1 LIWRRLIGVFGALIV
16 IGCNAAPPVA
26 SPDPSRAPMATDTAA
41 LVATDLPAGL
51 DPGGLDGDRL
61 AYRTGSEAG
70 VLDLASGQMTAF
82 AAAPDGL
89 SFAPTGIAGQ
99 YVCGDGIRVGE
110 DGTLGPSRALA
121 YDLETRT
128 YVDIGAALASTDDSH
143 TFGTDGFSVV
153 GVASDDPTGAGGSRP
168 FVYDLA
174 AGTMS
179 FLASLPAGRTPQP
192 LDVAGRLVVGNDG
205 TGRVA
210 GGFVHDLATG
220 HSTMLEEAAGTT
232 RVEALATDGSRVT
245 GGFVP
250 GGAPA
255 THPFVYD
262 VATGTFTD
270 LWIAGGEASGIS
282 GHRVLV
288 RNSDQGTGWLYDL
301 DTNTAVSLAAVSD
314 SASPTGT
321 SAVYPI
327 LLSERWLVGTVSTS
341 DPAGGPPQRRV
352 VVIQLGK

>member
-1 LIWRRLIGVFGALIV
+1 LIWHRLIGVVGALIV
-16 IGCNAAPPVA
+16 VGCNAAPPVA

-41 LVATDLPAGL
+41 LAATALPAGISP
-51 DPGGLDGDRL
+51 DGLDGDRL
-61 AYRTGSEAG
+61 AYGTGTEAG

-82 AAAPDGL
+82 AAAPHGL
-89 SFAPTGIAGQ
+89 SFWPTGIAGR
-99 YVCGDGIRVGE
+99 YVSGAGIQVGE

-121 YDLETRT
+121 YDLETGV
-128 YVDIGAALASTDDSH
+128 YVDIGAALASTDDST
-143 TFGTDGFSVV
+143 TFGTDGSSVV
-153 GVASDDPTGAGGSRP
+153 GVASDDPTGAGSSRP

-174 AGTMS
+174 AGTLS
-179 FLASLPAGRTPQP
+179 LLPSLPAGRTPQP
-192 LDVAGRLVVGNDG
+192 LAVAGRLVVGNDG

-210 GGFVHDLATG
+210 GGFVHDLVTG
-220 HSTMLEEAAGTT
+220 RSTMLEKAAGTT

-250 GGAPA
+250 RGAAA

-270 LWIAGGEASGIS
+270 LGIAGGEASAIS

-288 RNSDQGTGWLYDL
+288 RNPDGGTGWLYDL
-301 DTNTAVSLAAVSD
+301 DTNTALSLAAVAD
-314 SASPTGT
+314 PASSTGT
-321 SAVYPI
+321 SAVYPV
-327 LLSERWLVGTVSTS
+327 LLGDRWLVGTVWTS
-341 DPAGGPPQRRV
+341 DPAAGPPQRRA